1 MKTIFERYSQQ
12 NIMMVCVLIS
22 ICTVVASI
30 VLAVSGAPRW
40 IGAAVICIAALN
52 FLFVVCVGIFK
63 LGKR

>member
-22 ICTVVASI
+22 ICTMFASI
-30 VLAVSGAPRW
+30 ILAVSGAPRW
-40 IGAAVICIAALN
+40 MGAAVVCIAALD
-52 FLFVVCVGIFK
+52 FLFVLLVGIFK

>member
-1 MKTIFERYSQQ
+1 MKTFFERYTQQ

-22 ICTVVASI
+22 ICTMVASI

-40 IGAAVICIAALN
+40 IGAVVVCIAALD
-52 FLFVVCVGIFK
+52 FLFVLIVGLFK